1 MGMDLSQILL
11 RRYTGPVDDP
21 VNGTMVQAELAGH
34 ATLMTADNQMFS
46 VSGLSFFTG
55 ELGEYT
61 LTLLREGGTI
71 RDLSGES
78 LTPWYTGRAWRVV
91 AD

>member
-1 MGMDLSQILL
+1 
-11 RRYTGPVDDP
+11 
-21 VNGTMVQAELAGH
+21 
-34 ATLMTADNQMFS
+34 MTADNQMFS

-61 LTLLREGGTI
+61 LTLVREGGTI
-71 RDLSGES
+71 RDLNGES